1 MLSKPE
7 AIIYLANQRG
17 CSGAEWFRSYYT
29 FNFGEF
35 RRESRTP
42 FGSLLAFN
50 EHTLKEGRIFSFVH
64 TEAVKVLLIPVAG
77 ELNYRSGDV
86 EGTVDVGQVSYSVLP
101 AGVPLEL
108 SNRYASNSINFLH
121 VCVRADNTIHD
132 NYPRTFTS
140 NFDNNST
147 ELAALNVS
155 SDELF
160 FIGKLS
166 GREDVVLQRKLQCSS
181 GIFIYQIS
189 GTCEVNGRLLLPGD
203 ALSLMRVETIE
214 FEALTHEA
222 IVFVAEIPFPDGN

>member
-1 MLSKPE
+1 MLSKAE

-17 CSGAEWFRSYYT
+17 CSEEEWFRSYYT

-42 FGSLLAFN
+42 FGSLVAFN
-50 EHTLKEGRIFSFVH
+50 EHTLKEGRTLSFEH
-64 TEAVKVLLIPVAG
+64 TESLKVLLIPIVG
-77 ELNYRSGDV
+77 ELNYRSGDA
-86 EGTVDVGQVSYSVLP
+86 ECPVDVGQATYTVLP

-108 SNRYASNSINFLH
+108 SNNYTSNSIRFLH
-121 VCVRADNTIHD
+121 VCLRADNTIHD
-132 NYPRTFTS
+132 NYSLTCTS
-140 NFDNNST
+140 DFEDNNG

-160 FIGKLS
+160 FIGKLN
-166 GREDVVLQRKLQCSS
+166 GRKDVICQRKLQHS

-189 GTCEVNGRLLLPGD
+189 GTCEINGRLLLPGD
-203 ALSLMRVETIE
+203 ALSLMHVETIE

-222 IVFVAEIPFPDGN
+222 IVFVAEIPLRDGN